1 MAIVAGGGES
11 GGDVIRIVCGLEIR
25 RVTGVTGRGHR
36 LKLAIGST
44 LVAGIA
50 VDGSMRPSEREAV
63 VMLQNL
69 LDRNLP
75 ASNRVTLF
83 AVGSQLAP
91 MDIGVAILTAL
102 TDVGEYRPHVA
113 LRACN

>member
-1 MAIVAGGGES
+1 MARVAGERKLA
-11 GGDVIRIVCGLEIR
+11 GDVIRIGRVFVVGRMARITVR
-25 RVTGVTGRGHR
+25 RHG
-36 LKLAIGST
+36 LKLAVGCT

-50 VDGSMRPSEREAV
+50 GDGCMRANEREAV
-63 VMLQNL
+63 VMLLNL

-75 ASNRVTLF
+75 ASNRVALF
-83 AVGSQLAP
+83 AVGSQLTP

-102 TDVGEYRPHVA
+102 TDVGEYRLHVA